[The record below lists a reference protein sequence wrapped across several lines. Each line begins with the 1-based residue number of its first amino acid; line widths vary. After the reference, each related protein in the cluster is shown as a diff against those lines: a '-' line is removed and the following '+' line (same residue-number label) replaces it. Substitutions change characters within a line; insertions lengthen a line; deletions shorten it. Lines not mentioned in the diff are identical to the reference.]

1 VKAPAVKA
9 PAVKAPAVKAP
20 ASPAGGSHG
29 KLIGTF
35 VVTCYDL
42 RGITASGA
50 PVGAATVAVDP
61 SVIPLGS
68 HIYVAG
74 AGYRVAQ
81 DTGGAIRGRRLDIWE
96 PTFAQCANWGVESRQ
111 VWLLP

>member
-1 VKAPAVKA
+1 M
-9 PAVKAPAVKAP
+9 
-20 ASPAGGSHG
+20 SGGPHG
-29 KLIGTF
+29 VSIGTF

-42 RGITASGA
+42 SGITASGA
-50 PVGAATVAVDP
+50 PVGPTTVAVDP

-68 HIYVAG
+68 HLYVQG

-81 DTGGAIRGRRLDIWE
+81 DTGGAIRGRRLDIWA
-96 PTFAQCANWGVESRQ
+96 PTFGQCATWGVESRQ